1 MAKLKSIIGIC
12 HECGNNIEHNYIER
26 CEVSFFN
33 KHVKKEILA
42 KKENYFVA
50 TCSKCGTEVVMGYS
64 FRFVDPNQKYGILLV
79 RNGDPLENR
88 IINSARSNDVKNGY
102 QTRFV
107 ADGTE
112 LAEKIQ
118 IFDAGMDD
126 RTIEMCKILLWDD
139 LCEQDP
145 QYGEFAL
152 RSCNYFRH
160 PKDGSAYSDAHLM
173 CYAYD
178 AGEERDTVILQL
190 DESYYQNIAEHLRPD
205 FSAHPL
211 GKFEEIN
218 KNWAYKIVDYRK
230 NRLNL

>member
-1 MAKLKSIIGIC
+1 M
-12 HECGNNIEHNYIER
+12 
-26 CEVSFFN
+26 
-33 KHVKKEILA
+33 
-42 KKENYFVA
+42 
-50 TCSKCGTEVVMGYS
+50 
-64 FRFVDPNQKYGILLV
+64 
-79 RNGDPLENR
+79 
-88 IINSARSNDVKNGY
+88 
-102 QTRFV
+102 V

-112 LAEKIQ
+112 LAEIIQ
-118 IFDAGMDD
+118 FFDAGMDD
-126 RTIEMCKILLWDD
+126 RTIEMCKILLWGD

-205 FSAHPL
+205 FAEHPL

-230 NRLNL
+230 KRLNL